1 MGINK
6 YFKKSVDELARE
18 VEYKTDWF
26 FTKDTYF
33 RYIEAFKDC
42 VQLFEACSRNLY
54 AFQAFARGI
63 KRAIRIEARDMA
75 LKQYKEVRAYVD
87 DAYDFGHQDFT
98 SFARSV
104 RHHDWYA
111 DFADDSK
118 VARRAHENMKAL
130 KEWAERGGEIYKAY
144 LSKHATQVA
153 DNISNGPKKTED
165 VPYNDKVY
173 VVCAAI
179 RCKQHDITI
188 ASPSHF
194 DTMTHKLLDAVK
206 GYESNKWEWEYG
218 FIDSRGNF
226 LTREE
231 ALVVAEES
239 RQHLFDAIRHER
251 LFSENL
257 Y

>member
-1 MGINK
+1 MGFNK
-6 YFKKSVDELARE
+6 YFKKPADELARE

-26 FTKDTYF
+26 FTKDTYL
-33 RYIEAFKDC
+33 RYIEAFNDC
-42 VQLFEACSRNLY
+42 AQLFEACSRNLY

-63 KRAIRIEARDMA
+63 KRAIRIEARDLA
-75 LKQYKEVRAYVD
+75 LRQYKEVRASVE

-118 VARRAHENMKAL
+118 VSRRAHENMKAL
-130 KEWAERGGEIYKAY
+130 KEWAERGGEIYKVY
-144 LSKHATQVA
+144 LAKHATQVA
-153 DNISNGPKKTED
+153 DNISDGPKRTED
-165 VPYNDKVY
+165 SLHNDKVY

-179 RCKQHDITI
+179 RCERLDIII
-188 ASPSHF
+188 ASPRHF
-194 DTMTHKLLDAVK
+194 DTMTHKLLDAVT
-206 GYESNKWEWEYG
+206 GDESEKWVWEQG

-239 RQHLFDAIRHER
+239 RQHLFDTIRHEQ

>member
-6 YFKKSVDELARE
+6 YFKKSTDELARE

-26 FTKDTYF
+26 FTKDTYLN
-33 RYIEAFKDC
+33 YIEAFKDC
-42 VQLFEACSRNLY
+42 IHLFEACSRNLY
-54 AFQAFARGI
+54 AFQAFIRGI
-63 KRAIRIEARDMA
+63 KRAIRIEARDLA
-75 LKQYKEVRAYVD
+75 LRQYKEVRASVE

-118 VARRAHENMKAL
+118 VAASADEHMKVL
-130 KEWAERGGEIYKAY
+130 KEWAVRGGDIYKAY
-144 LSKHATQVA
+144 LAKHAKQVA
-153 DNISNGPKKTED
+153 DNISNGPKKNED
-165 VPYNDKVY
+165 AVRNDKVY

-179 RCKQHDITI
+179 RCKQQDIVI
-188 ASPSHF
+188 ATPRRF
-194 DTMTHKLLDAVK
+194 DTMTHKLLNAVK
-206 GYESNKWEWEYG
+206 GEGTEKWEWEQG

-239 RQHLFDAIRHER
+239 RQHLFDTIRHEQ

>member
-1 MGINK
+1 MGFNK
-6 YFKKSVDELARE
+6 YFKKPADELARE

-26 FTKDTYF
+26 FTKDTYL
-33 RYIEAFKDC
+33 RYIEAFNDC
-42 VQLFEACSRNLY
+42 AQIFEACSRNLY
-54 AFQAFARGI
+54 AFQAFVRGI
-63 KRAIRIEARDMA
+63 KRSIRIEARDMA
-75 LKQYKEVRAYVD
+75 LKQYKEVRSSVE

-104 RHHDWYA
+104 RNHDWYA

-118 VARRAHENMKAL
+118 VAARAHEHMKTL
-130 KEWAERGGEIYKAY
+130 KEWADRGGEIYKAY
-144 LSKHATQVA
+144 LDKHAKQVA
-153 DNISNGPKKTED
+153 DNIRNGPKKDEG
-165 VPYNDKVY
+165 VLYNDKVY

-188 ASPSHF
+188 ASPRHS

-206 GYESNKWEWEYG
+206 GDGSDKWEWEQG

-231 ALVVAEES
+231 ALVLAEES
-239 RQHLFDAIRHER
+239 RQHLFDSIRHEQ